1 MILAWRAN
9 IDIKPVMSKDAA
21 LNYIAKYATK
31 AEQQAP
37 GFPELLEG
45 VVKQMGTGG
54 TAQSACQKLLN
65 KMLGERTYSA
75 QETAHL
81 LLGIPLVRTS
91 VSFQT
96 LFLDKEGSLR
106 ELEGDDGEENL
117 EANDAETVNTGRRH
131 MCDLSLQEVFQQY
144 GWRQNEWRKRRKS
157 TDTVV
162 RTFPRYSPNP
172 ENELYDEYCRTKVIL
187 HHPFRDLAS
196 LRCPDDEEKSW
207 PELFAE
213 CRAGG
218 HTHSK
223 DTLRSWEDE
232 NRSRQ
237 EEEDD
242 DEETNPDV
250 ERMTEEDWQ
259 MFARDHPNA
268 AIPRFDVSD
277 LGTRPLDAAWD
288 VNAARTRW
296 NDVDQMG
303 TYLDQQRRESGA
315 IINAEPDPIDLA
327 TLANE
332 QRAIF
337 ENYVSAYSKI
347 LAGEAIPQMLL
358 NIDGTAGCGKTYL
371 IHAICQ
377 ELRRMAAEHGE
388 PNPIR
393 VLAPSGV
400 AAFNIRGRTAHSALG
415 LPV

>member
-1 MILAWRAN
+1 LAWRAN

-21 LNYIAKYATK
+21 LNYITKYATK

-37 GFPELLEG
+37 GFPELLDS
-45 VVKQMGTGG
+45 VVKQMGEGG
-54 TAQSACQKLLN
+54 TAQSACQKFLN

-96 LFLDKEGSLR
+96 LFLDKEGSMR
-106 ELEGDDGEENL
+106 ELEDEDEEALEGDDTDEGGG
-117 EANDAETVNTGRRH
+117 GRRN
-131 MCDLSLQEVFQQY
+131 MQQLSLQEVFEQY
-144 GWRQNEWRKRRKS
+144 TWRRNEWRKRRKS
-157 TDTVV
+157 NNVVV

-172 ENELYDEYCRTKVIL
+172 ENELYDDYCRTKVIL

-196 LRCPDDEEKSW
+196 LQSPDDEEKSW

-218 HTHSK
+218 HTHPK
-223 DTLRSWEDE
+223 DTLRSWDDE
-232 NRSRQ
+232 NRPRQ
-237 EEEDD
+237 EDEDD

-250 ERMTEEDWQ
+250 EAMTEEDWQ
-259 MFARDHPNA
+259 IFARDHPNA
-268 AIPRFDVSD
+268 AIPRFDDSD

-315 IINAEPDPIDLA
+315 IINGQPNPVNLT

-337 ENYVSAYSKI
+337 EEYVAVYSKI
-347 LAGEAIPQMLL
+347 LAGEAVPQLL
-358 NIDGTAGCGKTYL
+358 FNIDGTAGCGQTYL

-377 ELRRMAAEHGE
+377 ELRRMATARGE
-388 PNPIR
+388 PDPIR